1 MKNKF
6 GLGILFVST
15 AFFVACGSDSSS
27 SSNDIPVD
35 EVSCSVKQNSNNVE
49 KTEIM
54 MGAKAVS
61 TYTFDGDSLVIS
73 TVITFGSVWDEASIS
88 ATCENRKTDT
98 DATVTCEADKMT
110 EVTKEKTLL
119 NNDLTLLDMDQ
130 KAECEDFMDT
140 YEDAE

>member
-15 AFFVACGSDSSS
+15 TFFAACGSDSSS

-35 EVSCSVKQNSNNVE
+35 EVSCSVQKNSNNVE

-61 TYTFDGDSLVIS
+61 TYTFEGDSLVIS
-73 TVITFGSVWDEASIS
+73 TVVTFGSVWDEASIS
-88 ATCENRKTDT
+88 ANCERRKADT

-119 NNDLTLLDMDQ
+119 NNNLTQLESDQ